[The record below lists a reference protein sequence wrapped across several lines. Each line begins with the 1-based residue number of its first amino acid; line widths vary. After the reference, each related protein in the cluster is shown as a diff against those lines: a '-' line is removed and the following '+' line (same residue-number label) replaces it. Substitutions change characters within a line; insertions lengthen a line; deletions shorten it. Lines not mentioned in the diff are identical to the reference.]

1 MLPLKSII
9 VTIAVAWL
17 SACASTGPAPPFND
31 SFETN
36 ISADGT
42 KFFTY
47 IRHLHKGTSGDSHPR
62 DDKKADSAL
71 RKAVQAKLETSGYC
85 RDDYL
90 TLEDYEANGIAR
102 IRGECRD
109 GASDD
114 DRTQFPNHP

>member
-1 MLPLKSII
+1 MLPLKSIM
-9 VTIAVAWL
+9 VVLSTTWL
-17 SACASTGPAPPFND
+17 SACASTEPAPTFND
-31 SFETN
+31 KFETD
-36 ISADGT
+36 IRTDGT

-47 IRHLHKGTSGDSHPR
+47 TRHFHKGASGNSHPT

-71 RKAVQAKLETSGYC
+71 RTAVQEKLEATGYC

-90 TLEDYEANGIAR
+90 TLEDYEANGLAR

-109 GASDD
+109 GASND